1 MGRMESQDAAAL
13 TRVLGGDREA
23 FRVLVER
30 YSKMVFSLAFRMTG
44 NEDDA
49 EDVVQETFLRA
60 YRGLDRFE
68 SRSSMATWLFRI
80 ATNCSLTT
88 LERRKTQ
95 PQPAPVA
102 QDDEDPPEE
111 RLLSPRPGPEALA
124 YSGELQ
130 ARIDTAM
137 KTLSPVEHTA
147 FVLRH
152 FEGRSIEEIA
162 AALQVKE
169 GAAKQSVLRAVNKMR
184 RALEPVVR
192 PAR

>member
-1 MGRMESQDAAAL
+1 MESQDAAAL

-49 EDVVQETFLRA
+49 ADVVQETFLRA

-152 FEGRSIEEIA
+152 FEGRPIEEIA

>member
-1 MGRMESQDAAAL
+1 MGRMESQDAAVL

-23 FRVLVER
+23 FRLLVER
-30 YSKMVFSLAFRMTG
+30 YSKMVFSLAFRLTG

-49 EDVVQETFLRA
+49 EDVVQETFMRA

-68 SRSSMATWLFRI
+68 SRSTMATWLFRI

-88 LERRKTQ
+88 LERRRTQ
-95 PQPAPVA
+95 PQPAPIT
-102 QDDEDPPEE
+102 QEDDDPPEE
-111 RLLSPRPGPEALA
+111 RLLSERPGPEALT
-124 YSGELQ
+124 YSSELQ
-130 ARIDTAM
+130 SRISAAM
-137 KTLSPVEHTA
+137 KTLSPMEHTA

-162 AALQVKE
+162 SALQVKE

-184 RALEPVVR
+184 SALEPAVR
-192 PAR
+192 SVR